1 MPRPAPAAK
10 RALLILDFLAA
21 HPLEEYTLTELA
33 REIGMNV
40 ASTHAV
46 LAVMTDS
53 GFLVRHPSHK
63 TYRLGPATMA
73 IGHAA
78 LQRYPVLDLAR
89 EEMRKLAEDYSA
101 ECRAAAPIGQDL
113 VMVARVGRPNPE
125 RPLAQVGERLPL
137 VPPLGLTVIAWSS
150 TAEIRDWL
158 ERADKTDERF
168 DEPGLLRLL
177 ESVRVLNFTVG
188 LATDSGTVPATPVPD
203 NPFELQLDRDRRHAV
218 KHIASPIFDHEGRV
232 ALVLSLEAFSSSMS
246 ADEIN
251 DCGRRLR
258 SAALIVSRLAG
269 GTVPSMLSR
278 TE

>member
-10 RALLILDFLAA
+10 RALMTLDFLAA
-21 HPLEEYTLTELA
+21 HPMEEYTLTELA

-46 LAVMTDS
+46 LAVMTEA

-89 EEMRKLAEDYSA
+89 EEMRKLAEHYSA
-101 ECRAAAPIGQDL
+101 ECRAAAPIGQEL

-125 RPLAQVGERLPL
+125 RPLAQVGERLPV
-137 VPPLGLTVIAWSS
+137 VPPLGLTVIAWASNQ
-150 TAEIRDWL
+150 EIREWL
-158 ERADKTDERF
+158 DRGDKDEDRF
-168 DEPGLLRLL
+168 DEAGLLRLL
-177 ESVRVLNFTVG
+177 ESVRVLSFTVG
-188 LATDSGTVPATPVPD
+188 LATDEGTLPAFPVPD
-203 NPFELQLDRDRRHAV
+203 NPFLLDLDADHRHAV
-218 KHIASPIFDHEGRV
+218 KHIASPIFDHEGHV

-251 DCGRRLR
+251 ECGRRLR
-258 SAALIVSRLAG
+258 AASLIVSRLAG
-269 GTVPSMLSR
+269 GTVPLR
-278 TE
+278 T